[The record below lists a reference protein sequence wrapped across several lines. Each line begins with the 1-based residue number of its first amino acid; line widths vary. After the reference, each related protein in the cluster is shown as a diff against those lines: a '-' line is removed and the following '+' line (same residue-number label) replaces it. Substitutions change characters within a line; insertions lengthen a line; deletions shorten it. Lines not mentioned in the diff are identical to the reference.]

1 MEASALDP
9 MLLGAH
15 ARQDTQE
22 PSVKKVSFVLP
33 LISLKQDRDFKNGQ
47 THRIP
52 RFFYVNVD
60 LIQR

>member
-52 RFFYVNVD
+52 RFY
-60 LIQR
+60 LR